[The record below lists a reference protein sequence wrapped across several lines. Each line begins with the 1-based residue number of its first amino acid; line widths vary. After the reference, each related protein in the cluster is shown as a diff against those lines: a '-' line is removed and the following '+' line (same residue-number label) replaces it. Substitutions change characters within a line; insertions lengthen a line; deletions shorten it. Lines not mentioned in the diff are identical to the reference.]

1 MPTGIGPLP
10 VARMSTIGPRCTG
23 NEAAAMNDSP
33 LELEKLHAAHTAT
46 QRARFDAALAACG
59 YSSVLIYSG
68 PLAPI
73 FRDDQSYPFK
83 AHAWFKAWVPLTAV
97 NDCFLYYEPGR
108 LPALLFNRPSDY
120 WYKSADLPQG
130 FWTSHVDLKPVAD
143 RTAARAALPAE
154 LGRTAYIGEAFPEL
168 PAWGLAALNP
178 TALLARLEYDR
189 AIKTPYEL
197 ACLRQANRLAARG
210 HLAAADVF
218 RSGGSEFDIE
228 LAFLRACALREDELP
243 YNPIIALNESGAVL
257 HYQML
262 ERKPPEAL
270 RSMLIDAG
278 AEAMG
283 YASDVT
289 RTYSRDDADF
299 ASLIERF
306 DETQQAL
313 CASVHAGIDWRD
325 VHLSAHRL
333 VAEFLHDAEITC
345 CDAEEAVDTG
355 VSSVFLP
362 HGIGHLLG
370 LQVHDVGGLMGS
382 PEGAEIPRPEG
393 HPYLRLTRVLEAG
406 FVVTMEPGIYFIDQ
420 LLEPARADARSAKI
434 NWARVEQLK
443 KFGGIRIEDDLA
455 VEATGA
461 ENLTR
466 DAFSAL
472 TTMP

>member
-1 MPTGIGPLP
+1 
-10 VARMSTIGPRCTG
+10 
-23 NEAAAMNDSP
+23 MNDP
-33 LELEKLHAAHTAT
+33 GLELEGLHAAHTAT
-46 QRARFDAALAACG
+46 QRARFDGALAACG
-59 YSSVLIYSG
+59 YSAVLIYSG
-68 PLAPI
+68 PLEPI

-108 LPALLFNRPSDY
+108 VPVLLFHRPSDY
-120 WYKSADLPQG
+120 WYKPADVPQA
-130 FWTSHVDLKPVAD
+130 FWTSHVDLQPVAD
-143 RTAARAALPAE
+143 RAAARAALPAD
-154 LGRTAYIGEAFPEL
+154 LGSTAYIGEAFPEL
-168 PAWGLAALNP
+168 PAWGLAACNP
-178 TALLARLEYDR
+178 AALLTRLDYDR

-197 ACLRQANRLAARG
+197 ACMRQANRLAARG
-210 HLAAADVF
+210 HLAAADAF
-218 RSGGSEFDIE
+218 RSGGSEFEIE

-243 YNPIIALNESGAVL
+243 YNPIIALNESGSVL

-262 ERKPPEAL
+262 ERKPPETL

-278 AEAMG
+278 AEANG

-289 RTYSRDDADF
+289 RTYSHADAEF
-299 ASLIERF
+299 GALIERF
-306 DETQQAL
+306 DEVQQAL

-333 VAEFLHDAEITC
+333 VAEFLHDAEITR

-370 LQVHDVGGLMGS
+370 LQVHDAGGLSGS
-382 PEGAEIPRPEG
+382 PDGRQIPRPEG
-393 HPYLRLTRVLEAG
+393 HPSLRLTRVLEPG
-406 FVVTMEPGIYFIDQ
+406 YVVTMEPGIYFIAQ
-420 LLEPARADARSAKI
+420 LLEAARADARASRI
-434 NWARVEQLK
+434 NWSRVEQLQ

-455 VEATGA
+455 VQVNSA

-466 DAFSAL
+466 DAFSAIRGE
-472 TTMP
+472 